1 MRKDGSQ
8 MDRTVYLFL
17 EQLLNYIDEAKK
29 YGYSKFIIDRDL
41 KEMIYEFYDKAFD
54 EGYSSH
60 VEEQQDSDE
69 SEYDDGYADGY
80 DSGKDDGKK
89 YGAIAVYNFVKD
101 FMEWD
106 EEGIQ
111 TAIKKMI
118 ETKYNIEVKE

>member
-1 MRKDGSQ
+1 
-8 MDRTVYLFL
+8 MDRAVYMFL
-17 EQLLNYIDEAKK
+17 DKLLDYLEEAKK
-29 YGYSKFIIDRDL
+29 YKYSKFIIDRDL
-41 KEMIYEFYDKAFD
+41 KEMIYEFYDAAFD
-54 EGYSSH
+54 DGYSSH
-60 VEEQQDSDE
+60 VEELQDSDE

-89 YGAIAVYNFVKD
+89 EGAISVYNFVKD

-118 ETKYNIEVKE
+118 ETKYNMEVKE

>member
-1 MRKDGSQ
+1 
-8 MDRTVYLFL
+8 MDRAVCIFLDKLLDYL
-17 EQLLNYIDEAKK
+17 EEAKK
-29 YGYSKFIIDRDL
+29 YKYSKFIINRDL
-41 KEMIYEFYDKAFD
+41 KEIISEFYDKAFD
-54 EGYSSH
+54 NGYYDH
-60 VEEQQDSDE
+60 VEEQQYSDE

-89 YGAIAVYNFVKD
+89 EGAIAVYNFVKD